1 MIGHRTRASLAQF
14 LSQQDHACIAIL
26 LSKHGAQH
34 IGFSYGS
41 AFPLELLNF
50 VRDLG
55 DQAVLAV
62 LAEVVATQSDL
73 RFHVSPKVRFD
84 ERLHDLLQCLA
95 MDGYRVEGKSL
106 RQVDPSITDAPPI
119 EDDLVRA
126 LLDSGAPCREII
138 VSKINDSAQSFRDQ
152 PPDYNASLTNARIA
166 LETLARDV
174 AQALL
179 QPNEP
184 PPYDPDK
191 WGSLLTFMRQRGEI
205 SLEEERGLA
214 GVYGFV
220 SPGAHR
226 PVGIPEEQM
235 TRLGRTFV
243 LNMCWFLFQ
252 NRLSRLAGGFR

>member
-14 LSQQDHACIAIL
+14 LSQQDHARITIL

-138 VSKINDSAQSFRDQ
+138 VSKINDSAQSFR
-152 PPDYNASLTNARIA
+152 ASSPRSSPGESVWRGLSPGTAA
-166 LETLARDV
+166 PQLETKCDAAWTSMAACCAQCSCATTSRTIPSGARSIPCSTAV
-174 AQALL
+174 NPCTCCSGLSTTA
-179 QPNEP
+179 
-184 PPYDPDK
+184 
-191 WGSLLTFMRQRGEI
+191 GSLP
-205 SLEEERGLA
+205 SA
-214 GVYGFV
+214 D
-220 SPGAHR
+220 GAA
-226 PVGIPEEQM
+226 M
-235 TRLGRTFV
+235 
-243 LNMCWFLFQ
+243 
-252 NRLSRLAGGFR
+252 S